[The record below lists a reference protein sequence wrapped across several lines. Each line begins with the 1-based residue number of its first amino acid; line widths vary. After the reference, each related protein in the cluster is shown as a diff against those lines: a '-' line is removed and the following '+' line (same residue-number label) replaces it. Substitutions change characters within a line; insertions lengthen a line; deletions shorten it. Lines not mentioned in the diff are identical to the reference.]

1 MHSTGNTADRMGPL
15 MALLYLATACFVAGL
30 ITLFW
35 YPKYPKQVR
44 IAVVTLW
51 GVATA
56 IRTIWLLPRH

>member
-1 MHSTGNTADRMGPL
+1 MGPL